1 MVCLDGDGNGRIYC
15 CAVAKLTFT
24 VTPPGVDRA
33 IIWLLPSREM

>member
-24 VTPPGVDRA
+24 VTPPQ
-33 IIWLLPSREM
+33 E

>member
-24 VTPPGVDRA
+24 VTSSGVDRA
-33 IIWLLPSREM
+33 IIWLLRSREM